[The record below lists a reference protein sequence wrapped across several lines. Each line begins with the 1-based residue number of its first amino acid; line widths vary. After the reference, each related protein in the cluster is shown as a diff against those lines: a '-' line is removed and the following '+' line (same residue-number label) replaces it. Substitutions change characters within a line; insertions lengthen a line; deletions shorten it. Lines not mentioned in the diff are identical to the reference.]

1 MVIDSVA
8 ALVPRA
14 ELAGEMGDQQ
24 MGLQARLMS
33 KALRKLTGAAHKSG
47 ACVIFINQLRQKIG
61 VTFGSGEV
69 TTGGNALK
77 FYASLRLD
85 VRRIGSIKE
94 GQEAVGNRTRIRVV
108 KNKLA
113 PPFRQVELDIRY
125 GTGICVQGD
134 LLDLALQHGILSKAG
149 SWFSMGEQSIGQ
161 GRDRARDYLKTHPEI
176 AARVRLEVTGESVPS
191 PQAPAAS

>member
-1 MVIDSVA
+1 
-8 ALVPRA
+8 
-14 ELAGEMGDQQ
+14 
-24 MGLQARLMS
+24 
-33 KALRKLTGAAHKSG
+33 
-47 ACVIFINQLRQKIG
+47 VIFINQLRQKIG
-61 VTFGSGEV
+61 VTFGSSEV

-94 GQEAVGNRTRIRVV
+94 GQEAVGNRTRVRVV

-113 PPFRQVELDIRY
+113 PPFRHVELDIRY
-125 GTGICVQGD
+125 GKGICAQGD

-161 GRDRARDYLKTHPEI
+161 GRERARDYLSTHPEL
-176 AARVRLEVTGESVPS
+176 ATRVRMEVLGLPKKS
-191 PQAPAAS
+191 PVKEEGAIS